1 MAQPFKHDAASLQD
15 FFSQGGRGFYVPY
28 YQRNY
33 SWDEENA
40 RKLIED
46 MFSSIKR
53 TLTKPNNSIFLGTVI
68 LHDEKNVQTG
78 VHADTPNLL
87 TKVANVVDGQQRIT
101 SIAMLACVI
110 HEQITQMVQ
119 KLKALAGSATEFDSL
134 ATELTDELP
143 NIRRFYSVEITKTG
157 AQPALKPKI
166 IRAGDVSANPVS
178 DQWTLSGDINDFYRS
193 NTSSFLSKF
202 IAGIPLDTIPT
213 DQRVGAVLEAFKEK
227 VSEQIN
233 AADAALATGL
243 LSANAV
249 TDGSL
254 SNFMAYP
261 PNWATIDALPPDDQ
275 TLYCGGVLLLA
286 FCSFLK
292 NSCHLVVIECL
303 DLGLA
308 FDMFQS
314 LNATGTPLTA
324 FEVFKP
330 QIVKAWG
337 TGYSTAIKPQ
347 VDRIET
353 VFETESNSSDKEELT
368 DKVIVSSALVFNG
381 MERSRRFSEERDWLT
396 DTLEKSL
403 GPAKAPTQQSVDFVT
418 CIADQAEYFLSFIK
432 PRRSPKNSNSFGL
445 CTQLQSMG
453 LTTQQADRA
462 ALCVFYLKDAGHQF
476 AHAVLSVFYT
486 KLLRAQSNAAAKT
499 TAAAEFV
506 AVCEATAAFF
516 TLYMGAQQGRFPDSD
531 YRALFQSA
539 AGNISFANGASNQTA
554 EFVKTAFRN
563 ALENQKIY
571 NAANP
576 VAARQI
582 WVDLAKENPW
592 YSRKAVCR
600 FALFASAHDAAPD
613 IASGNEGLFT
623 NGMANSAD
631 LLNCRA
637 WHSSNY
643 EVIEHVATRDQ
654 PSSIKFTGHFD
665 ATIYPGNYSI
675 VDKLGNLTLLSGPV
689 NSSIYSE
696 WPDKVF
702 YYWNL
707 TMPAS
712 TAAGPTGAAL
722 AISLG
727 IGGVPPGLS
736 TLVAASSYLSH
747 LAPLAF
753 RGQCGLHW
761 NAEFIAKR
769 SEHLC
774 QRVFDK
780 LDAWLR

>member
-1 MAQPFKHDAASLQD
+1 MAQPFKHDAASLHD

-40 RKLIED
+40 TKLIED
-46 MFSSIKR
+46 IFSSIKR
-53 TLTKPNNSIFLGTVI
+53 TLSKPNNSIFLGTVI

-78 VHADTPNLL
+78 VHSDTPNLL

-101 SIAMLACVI
+101 SIAILACVI
-110 HEQITQMVQ
+110 EEQIKRMVP
-119 KLKALAGSATEFDSL
+119 KLTGLAGSAPEFQAL

-143 NIRRFYSVEITKTG
+143 DIRRFYSVEITKTG
-157 AQPALKPKI
+157 AQPKLKPKI

-178 DQWTLSGDINDFYRS
+178 DQWTLSGDINHFYRS
-193 NTSSFLSKF
+193 NTSSFLSQF
-202 IAGIPLDTIPT
+202 IAGIMIDAIST
-213 DQRVGAVLEAFKEK
+213 DERVGAVLEVFREK
-227 VSEQIN
+227 ISDEIN
-233 AADAALATGL
+233 AADVALATGL
-243 LSANAV
+243 LSANGV
-249 TDGSL
+249 NDGSL

-261 PNWATIDALPPDDQ
+261 PTWTNIDALPLDDQ
-275 TLYCGGVLLLA
+275 ALYCGGMLLLA
-286 FCSFLK
+286 VCSFLK

-308 FDMFQS
+308 LDMFQS

-337 TGYSTAIKPQ
+337 AGYSTTIKPQ
-347 VDRIET
+347 VDRIEK

-396 DTLEKSL
+396 DTLEGSL
-403 GPAKAPTQQSVDFVT
+403 AAGVPTQKSIDFVT
-418 CIADQAEYFLSFIK
+418 SIADQADYFLTFIK
-432 PRRSPKNSNSFGL
+432 PRRSPKNSATFGL
-445 CTQLQSMG
+445 CNHLLTMG
-453 LTTQQADRA
+453 LSQQQADRA

-476 AHAVLSVFYT
+476 AHAVLSVFYS
-486 KLLRAQSNAAAKT
+486 KLLRSQTNAAAKT
-499 TAAAEFV
+499 AAAAEFV

-539 AGNISFANGASNQTA
+539 TGNISFANGIANQTSA
-554 EFVKTAFRN
+554 FVKTAFRQ

-571 NAANP
+571 DAMNP

-582 WVDLAKENPW
+582 WVGLAKENAW

-613 IASGNEGLFT
+613 LTPGNEGFFT

-637 WHSSNY
+637 WHASNY

-654 PSSIKFTGHFD
+654 PSSIKFASHFD
-665 ATIYPGNYSI
+665 PTIYPGNYSI

-702 YYWNL
+702 YYWHL
-707 TMPAS
+707 TTPGS
-712 TAAGPTGAAL
+712 TAAGPTGASLSA
-722 AISLG
+722 SLG
-727 IGGVPPGLS
+727 IGSVPPGLA

-747 LAPLAF
+747 LAPLAL
-753 RGQCGLHW
+753 RGQNGLHW
-761 NAEFIAKR
+761 DAAFIAKR

-774 QRVFDK
+774 ERVFDK